1 MLHCVPRGD
10 RKTEAP
16 CHVSRLHEGIV
27 TSVDAACFEGVSLV
41 ISGGSDHSVILYK
54 LEKASLRCQ
63 WTAKEAHESVVTGVI
78 LGVGMGMGMA
88 YSVGRDGVL
97 VVWNEENGEVVGRLR
112 HHRAKIAGLCQSP
125 DGRFVATAAADR
137 SVFVYDV
144 SKKMKCVERIE
155 TEEEPSALSFLNGS
169 IVCGFVSGNVKLWS
183 VSGLLQ

>member
-1 MLHCVPRGD
+1 M
-10 RKTEAP
+10 
-16 CHVSRLHEGIV
+16 
-27 TSVDAACFEGVSLV
+27 
-41 ISGGSDHSVILYK
+41 
-54 LEKASLRCQ
+54 
-63 WTAKEAHESVVTGVI
+63 VTGVM

-97 VVWNEENGEVVGRLR
+97 VVWSGENGEVVGRLR

-144 SKKMKCVERIE
+144 SKRMKCVERIE
-155 TEEEPSALSFLNGS
+155 TEEEPSALSFVNGS

-183 VSGLLQ
+183 VSRLLQ